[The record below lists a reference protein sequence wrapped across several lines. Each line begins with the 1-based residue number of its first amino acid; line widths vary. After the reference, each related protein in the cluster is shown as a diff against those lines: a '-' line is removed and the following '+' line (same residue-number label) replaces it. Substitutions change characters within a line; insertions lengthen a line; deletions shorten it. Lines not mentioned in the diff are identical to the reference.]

1 MPPPRAVREAVARVF
16 PFQRPGEEI
25 KKGEERRTGVIPGK
39 AELLPELR
47 RLATFVVEESHLAH
61 RAFDR
66 LALFSKWLNTRFPPR
81 PDNPDYV
88 FYPARTAPVQTA
100 EPANTVPLF
109 PGQADAVEAAAELV
123 RDGGDKG
130 DW

>member
-1 MPPPRAVREAVARVF
+1 MPPRAVREAVARVF

-25 KKGEERRTGVIPGK
+25 KKGEERRTGVIPGRAK
-39 AELLPELR
+39 LLPELR
-47 RLATFVVEESHLAH
+47 RLATYVVEESHLAH

-66 LALFSKWLNTRFPPR
+66 LAELSVWLREHLPQRASK
-81 PDNPDYV
+81 PDYV
-88 FYPARTAPVQTA
+88 FHPAKMAPVQTA

-109 PGQADAVEAAAELV
+109 PDKVDAVDEAAKLV
-123 RDGGDKG
+123 EGGGETG